1 MKVVAAIEPRLL
13 EAEGIRSQRRSA
25 QDLDAW
31 DMVMQANSLFW
42 RVSKPEGE
50 AAIEILKQAVERYP
64 GYARHR
70 SGQPKCDSLSRRR

>member
-42 RVSKPEGE
+42 RVS
-50 AAIEILKQAVERYP
+50 QA
-64 GYARHR
+64 R
-70 SGQPKCDSLSRRR
+70 SRSRNRNSQAGGRALPRLCAPS